1 MMEFLSTS
9 FEDIEREVRTHL
21 AGMLG
26 SEGFDPALDIEAITV
41 NRWPH
46 GYAWFP
52 SPISDHYEDDELPY
66 LVGRKRFGRIA
77 IANSDAGGEALV
89 QCAIDQ
95 AHRAFEDLE
104 S

>member
-1 MMEFLSTS
+1 MLSTS
-9 FEDIEREVRTHL
+9 FTDIEREVRTHL

-46 GYAWFP
+46 GYAWAP
-52 SPISDHYEDDELPY
+52 NPIWDHYEDDELPHV
-66 LVGRKRFGRIA
+66 VGRKRFGRIA
-77 IANSDAGGEALV
+77 IANTDAGGEGYL
-89 QCAIDQ
+89 QGGIDQ
-95 AHRAFEDLE
+95 AHRALEDLK